1 MLVLV
6 LPPALLVNS
15 LSCVQ
20 APGAARGMLGALLV
34 GSVLFGIDLDAG
46 RGKEAWKSRG
56 SSRVTVGR
64 TCFRRLLWGRS
75 RLEEVSGQLL
85 EMGSAPGGSRCD

>member
-20 APGAARGMLGALLV
+20 APGAAGGALGALLV

-46 RGKEAWKSRG
+46 RGIGGKSRG

-75 RLEEVSGQLL
+75 RLEEVSGQPL